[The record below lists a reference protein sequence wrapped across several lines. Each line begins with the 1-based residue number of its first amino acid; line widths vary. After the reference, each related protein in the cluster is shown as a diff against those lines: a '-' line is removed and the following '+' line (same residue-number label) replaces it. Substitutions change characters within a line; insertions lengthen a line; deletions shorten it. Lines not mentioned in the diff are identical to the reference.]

1 VREEIE
7 KELNEIGALVKVEKH
22 THKVGT
28 SERTKAVIE
37 PKVSV
42 QWFLSMEK
50 LAKPA
55 LDHVM
60 NDDIQFHPAKFK
72 NSYRNW
78 MENVRDWNISRQLWW
93 GHQIPA
99 FFYGEGMEDFVV
111 AETIEKALPLAQ
123 EKTGNASLT
132 LADLKQDDDALDT
145 WFSSWLWPI
154 SVFDGINNPDNAEIN
169 YYYPTNDL
177 VTAPE
182 IMFFWV
188 ARMII
193 AGYEYKSELPFK
205 NVYYTGIVRDK
216 QGRKMSKSLGNS
228 PDPIELIHKY
238 GADGVRVG
246 MLLSSP
252 AGNDLPFDESL
263 CETGR
268 NFTTKIWNAFKL
280 TQMWEVSEIAQPLSS
295 QIALLWFENKLN
307 KTLEDINCSYD
318 KFRIS
323 EALMSTYKL
332 VYDDF
337 CGWLLE
343 MVKPA
348 YQQPIDNTTFDKLIE
363 LFEKV
368 LVVMHPFTPFVSE
381 EIWHLLIKKDEN
393 ETINYENWPKTTK
406 TNKNLLSEFDVAA
419 EVISGMRT
427 IRKGNN
433 LAQKNAIELLVKKG
447 ENYSN
452 TFDSVI
458 QKMGNVSRFDFV
470 TDKQENSFSFIVKGN
485 EFFIPF
491 GDTID
496 VEAEKAKL
504 EEELNYTKGFLNT
517 VMKKLSNERFV
528 AGAPEQ
534 VVANEKAKQQ
544 DAEQKIAILEDK
556 LKGLK

>member
-1 VREEIE
+1 VRDEIV
-7 KELNEIGALVKVEKH
+7 KELKENGSLEKIEIH

-99 FFYGEGMEDFVV
+99 FFYGEGMNDFVV
-111 AETIEKALPLAQ
+111 AETAEKALPLAQ

-132 LADLKQDDDALDT
+132 VAELRQESDALDT

-154 SVFDGINNPDNAEIN
+154 SVFDGINNPDNEEIN

-193 AGYEYKSELPFK
+193 AGYEYKGELPFK

-228 PDPIELIHKY
+228 PDPIKLIHKY

-280 TQMWEVSEIAQPLSS
+280 TNMWEVADIAQPESS
-295 QIALLWFENKLN
+295 KIALEWFDNKLN
-307 KTLEDINCSYD
+307 KTLEDINASYD

-348 YQQPIDNTTFDKLIE
+348 YQQPIDKTTYDNLIA

-381 EIWHLLIKKDEN
+381 EIWHLLTKKGEN
-393 ETINYENWPKTTK
+393 ETINYEKWPEIIKTDE
-406 TNKNLLSEFDVAA
+406 NLLSEFDVAA
-419 EVISGMRT
+419 EVISG
-427 IRKGNN
+427 IRIVRKDNN

-458 QKMGNVSRFDFV
+458 QKMGNVSNFDFV
-470 TDKQENSFSFIVKGN
+470 TEKQENSFSFIVKGN

-504 EEELNYTKGFLNT
+504 EEELKYTQGFLNT

-534 VVANEKAKQQ
+534 VVSNEKAKQQ
-544 DAEQKIAILEDK
+544 DAEQKIAILEEK